1 MTDTAS
7 SLDAQILLL
16 ASRGVTLEV
25 RTVAAHL
32 QRSPEEAEQTLDD
45 MARRGVV
52 DLQLDED
59 TGALSYVPRGLDAMG
74 PPAEGPDPVPFG
86 GHTAPQAPPRPH
98 GPTPVWRAPA
108 PGAIAPQQRKHAV
121 VGMLWALLMPGFGL
135 FYAAPASVALLAG
148 FLSFSVVELFE
159 AMPFVGDWLSPVVM
173 LACALG
179 SALLSLVYVKRYNQ
193 VGTRAHLEDDLGDR
207 ILSRVR

>member
-1 MTDTAS
+1 MNDTPS
-7 SLDAQILLL
+7 SSDADILQL
-16 ASRGVTLEV
+16 ASRGVTLNV

-32 QRSPEEAEQTLDD
+32 GRTEEQAEETLDD

-74 PPAEGPDPVPFG
+74 TPPVEPSPAPSYPRASAPPHAPRPPANV
-86 GHTAPQAPPRPH
+86 
-98 GPTPVWRAPA
+98 VWRSPATGAMAPH
-108 PGAIAPQQRKHAV
+108 QRKHPV
-121 VGMLWALLMPGFGL
+121 VGMLWALLVPGFGL
-135 FYAAPASVALLAG
+135 FYAAPFSVALLAG
-148 FLSFSVVELFE
+148 FLSFSAVELFE
-159 AMPFVGDWLSPVVM
+159 AMPLVGGVLSPLVM
-173 LACALG
+173 IACAVG

-193 VGTRAHLEDDLGDR
+193 VGTRAHLDDDLGDR

>member
-1 MTDTAS
+1 MNDTS
-7 SLDAQILLL
+7 SSDAGILQL
-16 ASRGVTLEV
+16 ASRGVTLNV

-32 QRSPEEAEQTLDD
+32 GCSEEQAEETLDD

-59 TGALSYVPRGLDAMG
+59 TGALSYVPRGLDAMDPPPVAPSYNNHRASAPPHAHR
-74 PPAEGPDPVPFG
+74 PPANVG
-86 GHTAPQAPPRPH
+86 
-98 GPTPVWRAPA
+98 WRSPA
-108 PGAIAPQQRKHAV
+108 AGAIAPHQRKHPV
-121 VGMLWALLMPGFGL
+121 VGMLWALLVPGFGL
-135 FYAAPASVALLAG
+135 FYAAPFSVALLAG
-148 FLSFSVVELFE
+148 FLSFSAVELFE
-159 AMPFVGDWLSPVVM
+159 AMPLVGGVLSPLVM
-173 LACALG
+173 LACAVG